1 MYQVLILRIKS
12 DGVEIFSC
20 WAKICTQNIK
30 DVKANMVTSFED
42 SIDIIIR
49 QIQKQVITNKI
60 RVKWKGKTYNIVKI
74 NPDTASK
81 EYMVQ

>member
-1 MYQVLILRIKS
+1 
-12 DGVEIFSC
+12 
-20 WAKICTQNIK
+20 
-30 DVKANMVTSFED
+30 MVTSFED

-81 EYMVQ
+81 EYMV